1 MVLHNNAPQ
10 QHDNG
15 NGAGSGGVE
24 GGESRYVPFSS
35 SGGARPLPYPFRP
48 CGTVRRHYEKKE
60 KEEEEEGGGAGGG
73 EAVEEV
79 SPFPPPVTIPSPTER
94 HLADELAQGLKRKR
108 GERRTGGRGR
118 RNLETLLK
126 VLEDEKAVLTL
137 IQLKGGNLFTVPKG
151 ENAQGKKRIQQL
163 EEALGKEAAQK
174 FVTYAGGTTF
184 YIPRAAYLET
194 DRRNREICLER
205 DRIAKEHPDMPE
217 RKIVETLALKYHLSD
232 NSVWRTLKRYYEFV
246 DVDS

>member
-1 MVLHNNAPQ
+1 MVLPND
-10 QHDNG
+10 HDDT
-15 NGAGSGGVE
+15 E
-24 GGESRYVPFSS
+24 GCRYVPFSS
-35 SGGARPLPYPFRP
+35 SGGARPLPYPF
-48 CGTVRRHYEKKE
+48 GRRS
-60 KEEEEEGGGAGGG
+60 GGGSEREGTA
-73 EAVEEV
+73 EFSA
-79 SPFPPPVTIPSPTER
+79 PPQTTAADTTTTAAAIPSPTER

-126 VLEDEKAVLTL
+126 VLGDEKAVSTL

-163 EEALGKEAAQK
+163 EEALGKEATQK
-174 FVTYAGGTTF
+174 LVTYAGGTTF

-194 DRRNREICLER
+194 DRRNREMCLER

-217 RKIVETLALKYHLSD
+217 RKIVETLALKYRLSD
-232 NSVWRTLKRYYEFV
+232 NTVWRTLKRYYEFV
-246 DVDS
+246 EKM

>member
-1 MVLHNNAPQ
+1 M
-10 QHDNG
+10 
-15 NGAGSGGVE
+15 
-24 GGESRYVPFSS
+24 
-35 SGGARPLPYPFRP
+35 
-48 CGTVRRHYEKKE
+48 
-60 KEEEEEGGGAGGG
+60 
-73 EAVEEV
+73 
-79 SPFPPPVTIPSPTER
+79 
-94 HLADELAQGLKRKR
+94 
-108 GERRTGGRGR
+108 
-118 RNLETLLK
+118 
-126 VLEDEKAVLTL
+126 